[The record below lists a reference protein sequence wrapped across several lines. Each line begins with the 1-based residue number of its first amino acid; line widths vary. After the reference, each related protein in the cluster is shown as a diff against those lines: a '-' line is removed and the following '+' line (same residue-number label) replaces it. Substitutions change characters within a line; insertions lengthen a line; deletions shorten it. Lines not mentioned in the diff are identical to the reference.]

1 MTFFNSK
8 AKELEANIDSYLDRV
23 ATSGLI
29 FFEAIKAYVDGNFE
43 RFETKYRDITTLETD
58 ADNMRRDIKHKLY
71 TYMLIPES
79 RGDVL
84 DLLEALDDVV
94 DVAEK
99 VVEQFSIESP
109 TIPEF
114 AKKDYLALAEISTKA
129 VEELV
134 KAVRTFFKEID
145 LVSNYI
151 NKVYFYEHEV
161 DDIEEQLK
169 RKVFRSTEV
178 KELSNKVHLRYF
190 AERIAKISDVAET
203 VAEKLSVYT
212 IKRKI

>member
-1 MTFFNSK
+1 MKFFNSK

-29 FFEAIKAYVDGNFE
+29 YFEGIKAYVEDNPE
-43 RFETKYRDITTLETD
+43 RFETKYHDITVLETD

-84 DLLEALDDVV
+84 DLLESLDDVV

-99 VVEQFSIESP
+99 VLEQFSIESP

-114 AKKDYLALAEISTKA
+114 VRKDYLALAEISTKA

-134 KAVRTFFKEID
+134 KAVQTFFKEID

-151 NKVYFYEHEV
+151 NKVYFYEHEA
-161 DDIEEQLK
+161 DDIEKQLK
-169 RKVFRSTEV
+169 RKVFKSTEI
-178 KELSNKVHLRYF
+178 KQFSKKVHLRYF